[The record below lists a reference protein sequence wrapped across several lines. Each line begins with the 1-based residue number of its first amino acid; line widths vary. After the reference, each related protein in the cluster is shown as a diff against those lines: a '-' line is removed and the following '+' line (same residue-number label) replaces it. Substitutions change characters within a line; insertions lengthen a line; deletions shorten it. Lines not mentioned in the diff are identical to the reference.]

1 MAFKKI
7 FAVLIAL
14 LFFCFAGVATI
25 FIVMSSDLPQLITV
39 EDYAPKLVSEV
50 FDRKGQ
56 KIGEFST
63 EKRILVPYEKIPPQ
77 LIQAF
82 VAAEDSSFFT
92 HSGLNFVAIFR
103 AFLAN
108 LKAGRRVQGASTIT
122 QQVARSLLLSS
133 EKTYTRKIKE
143 AILAFKMESN
153 LSKEEI
159 LYLYLNQIYLGQS
172 AYGVGAAA
180 EIYFRKPIEELEL
193 KEMAL
198 IAGLPQSPSRYS
210 PIRNPSAA
218 KERQRYVLRRMADEG
233 FITSEQAQEAMG
245 EPVGVYV
252 TLKYAELAPYYTETI
267 RQMLVKKLGQE
278 MVLNQGLK
286 IYSSLDK
293 DLQLQAQREVQKGL
307 RVVDKRQGY
316 RGPIK
321 NITEAEEV
329 ADFLLKTRNEL
340 SESHS
345 PLRVIQPDGTIIKP
359 GPLNLTEKNEDGED
373 LPNLP
378 DFIEIDQIVPAIV
391 TKVSDE
397 YGLVMVRFAESKGI
411 IDFDSMKWA
420 RKPDPK
426 KRAQFD
432 EIDKP
437 SLALK
442 KGDVIEVRVIGE
454 KFSSSRVRKQLA
466 ELQEKMKDKYKR
478 PDDVPEFDRWAHVE
492 LEQEPQLEGALVS
505 IDQNT
510 SDILAMVG
518 GYDFKRSEF
527 NRAIQAARQTGSA
540 FKAIAYAAALD
551 KSYTPS
557 TMVLDAPIVF
567 EEGQEGEEDS
577 ADEMD
582 VKKWKPSNH
591 GQNFQGEILFRNA
604 LIRSLNIPTIK
615 ITEKIGVQFIADY
628 ARRLGIFSPL
638 NMDFTLSL
646 GSSGVT
652 LYEMTKVFAQ
662 FGLLGQKLSPLFIHK
677 VESSTGEVLIEKLSL
692 DERFRDEIGP
702 IEERFEEKR
711 LAYLEQRSK
720 LEAELAEQE
729 ANPDQ
734 TEKKTLKESPFY
746 FDDPNQLISPSTA
759 YLITSILQ
767 GAVEEPGGTGGA
779 ARALGRPVAGKT
791 GSTNGYYDGW
801 FIGYTPDVA
810 SGVWVGFDQ
819 EKSIGAGEV
828 GGRVALP
835 IWLEVMKMAH
845 EGLPIRNFTVPD
857 GIVFANI
864 DNKTGQL
871 ASSAS
876 SEVVRQAFRDGT
888 EPGSEET
895 IESRTLEE
903 KNFLKEDLFE

>member
-1 MAFKKI
+1 MNLKKLLAIFLTLI
-7 FAVLIAL
+7 FASFGAIAVL
-14 LFFCFAGVATI
+14 V
-25 FIVMSSDLPQLITV
+25 IVMSSDLPQLITV
-39 EDYAPKLVSEV
+39 EDYSPKIVSEV
-50 FDRKGQ
+50 FDRKGE
-56 KIGEFST
+56 KIGEYFR
-63 EKRILVPYEKIPPQ
+63 EKRILVPFEKIPQQ
-77 LIQAF
+77 LIQSF
-82 VAAEDSSFFT
+82 VAAEDSSFFR

-143 AILAFKMESN
+143 AILAYRMESN

-159 LYLYLNQIYLGQS
+159 LYLYLNQIYLGQG

-193 KEMAL
+193 KEMAM

-218 KERQRYVLRRMADEG
+218 KERQRYVLRRMADEN
-233 FITSEQAQEAMG
+233 FITDEQAEAAIAA
-245 EPVGVYV
+245 PIGVYV
-252 TLKYAELAPYYTETI
+252 SLKYQELAPFFTETL
-267 RQMLVKKLGQE
+267 RQMLVSRLGDE
-278 MVLNQGLK
+278 MVLDKGLK
-286 IYSSLDK
+286 IHASIDK
-293 DLQLQAQREVQKGL
+293 ELQLRAQHELQKGL

-316 RGPIK
+316 RGAKK
-321 NITEAEEV
+321 NLGEAQEV
-329 ADFLLKTRNEL
+329 ADFLLTTRDEL
-340 SESHS
+340 AASHS
-345 PLRVIQPDGTIIKP
+345 PLKIIQPDGTISTP
-359 GPLNLTEKNEDGED
+359 GPLNLTEKDADGKE
-373 LPNLP
+373 LPVLP
-378 DFIEIDQIVPAIV
+378 SYLDVDQIVPAVV
-391 TKVSDE
+391 TRVSDQ
-397 YGLVMVRFAESKGI
+397 YGLVHVRFAESKGL

-420 RKPDPK
+420 RDPDPS
-426 KRAQFD
+426 KRSYLD
-432 EIDKP
+432 ELEKP
-437 SLALK
+437 SQALK
-442 KGDVIEVRVIGE
+442 KGDVIEVRIIGE
-454 KFSSSRVRKQLA
+454 KFSSSRLGKQLA
-466 ELQEKMKDKYKR
+466 ELKLKQKDKYKR
-478 PDDVPEFDRWAHVE
+478 PDEVPEFDRWTHLE
-492 LEQEPQLEGALVS
+492 LEQEPLLEGSLLS
-505 IDQNT
+505 FDQNT
-510 SDILAMVG
+510 SEITAMVG

-527 NRAIQAARQTGSA
+527 NRAIQAARQTGSS

-557 TMVLDAPIVF
+557 TLVLDAPIVF
-567 EEGQEGEEDS
+567 EEGQEGDGSEDE
-577 ADEMD
+577 AEI
-582 VKKWKPSNH
+582 KKWKPSNH
-591 GQNFQGEILFRNA
+591 GQGYQGEILFRNA

-615 ITEKIGVQFIADY
+615 ISEKIGVSFIADY

-638 NMDFTLSL
+638 NMDFTLAL

-662 FGLLGQKLSPLFIHK
+662 FGNLGRRLKPLFIHK
-677 VESSTGEVLIEKLSL
+677 VESSSGEVLLEKISL
-692 DERFRDEIGP
+692 DERFQAEIEP
-702 IEERFEEKR
+702 FEKSFEEKR
-711 LAYLEQRSK
+711 QAYLEKLGSK
-720 LEAELAEQE
+720 ESEEKNDE

-734 TEKKTLKESPFY
+734 PAKDNGLDSPFY
-746 FDDPNQLISPSTA
+746 FDDPDQLIKPTTA

-801 FIGYTPDVA
+801 FIGFTPDVA
-810 SGVWVGFDQ
+810 TGVWVGFDQ
-819 EKSIGAGEV
+819 EQSIGAGEV

-864 DNKTGQL
+864 DNKTGKL
-871 ASSAS
+871 ASAAS

-888 EPGSEET
+888 EPGAEET
-895 IESRTLEE
+895 VESRALEE